1 VSFLTPLYLL
11 AGLAILAPI
20 FVHLVRKKPREVMD
34 FSSVIFMDATTPR
47 LTSRNRID
55 HWLLL
60 LLRSLIL
67 MAFAFAFA
75 RPYLKTLV
83 QPESVGQP
91 AVKRVL
97 MIDAS
102 ASMRREGVWDQA
114 IQKAKEYIMSSA
126 PQDTIA
132 VYAVTDQ
139 IVTLHSLEESRSCA
153 ASERQSFA
161 MKSLESLSPS
171 WLACDLGKGM
181 LQSLDRLK
189 QEDTQDESVKNA
201 EVAIVSDF
209 QEGNSLESLGS
220 MHWPSEVTVVP
231 IVCEA
236 KNTGNASIA
245 VLTQSDDAPP
255 IAAQNIERV
264 AIRNS
269 ALSKSERLTLR
280 WLDSQGNRMP
290 GESMDVFVPPGEQ
303 QIVQISMPESLEE
316 KATEPLILELQ
327 GDDQPFDNR
336 QFVYRG
342 KQRKAKVWCVDS
354 QKHDAKD
361 SLWYFATSVPLS
373 QPGLDVE
380 WEVKD
385 PGDGFPE
392 SNSNYPHWVIA
403 SGSIDQQWAQGLKPV
418 IDQGAH
424 ILWVLDRLEDSDHA
438 QHYEGVWKVWF
449 PDDSIEIS
457 DGSQKKFHL
466 LENID
471 MAHPVF
477 AAFADPKFNDFTK
490 IRFWNHRSI
499 RGIEGDSWKVFVKF
513 DDQEP
518 ALLERPLGKGKVTV
532 LAAGWQPTESQLAL
546 SSKFVPIL
554 TSMFQQASPTRIV
567 PQFFCGDAIPGVPA
581 GRIES
586 PGIFNDSDAGE
597 FFAVNLARS
606 ESFTDPIDLEQFARF
621 GISLDRKLVT
631 DLKQEESSRKHQLA
645 EQLESKQRGWWWI
658 LLTVILI
665 AGLESIF
672 SAVRSRTLRTQA
684 ASS

>member
-60 LLRSLIL
+60 LLRSMIL
-67 MAFAFAFA
+67 LALAFAFA

-83 QPESVGQP
+83 QQGNSSQP

-97 MIDAS
+97 MVDAS

-114 IQKAKEYIMSSA
+114 IQKARQYIMASA

-153 ASERQSFA
+153 DSERQSFA
-161 MKSLESLSPS
+161 IKSLEGLLPS

-181 LQSLDRLK
+181 LQSLERLK

-220 MHWPSEVTVVP
+220 MQWPSEVTVVP
-231 IVCEA
+231 IVCQA
-236 KNTGNASIA
+236 NNAGNASIA
-245 VLTQSDDAPP
+245 VLTKSDDDPA
-255 IAAQNIERV
+255 IAAQDIERV

-269 ALSKSERLTLR
+269 ALSKIEKLSLR
-280 WLDSQGNRMP
+280 WLDSQGNRLP
-290 GESMDVFVPPGEQ
+290 GESLDVFVPPGEQ
-303 QIVQISMPESLEE
+303 QIVQIPLPELLDA

-327 GDDQPFDNR
+327 GDDQSFDNR

-342 KQRKAKVWCVDS
+342 KQRKTKVWCVDS
-354 QKHDAKD
+354 QTTDPKD

-380 WEVKD
+380 WEVRD
-385 PGDGFPE
+385 PVVGLPE
-392 SNSNYPHWVIA
+392 SDSNYPKWVIA
-403 SGSIDQQWAQGLKPV
+403 SRSIDQQCAKALKPV
-418 IDQGAH
+418 VEQGAH
-424 ILWVLDRLEDSDHA
+424 ILWVLDRPEASDEE
-438 QHYEGVWKVWF
+438 QQSEEVLRIWF

-457 DGSQKKFHL
+457 ESSRKKFHL

-471 MAHPVF
+471 MTHPVF

-490 IRFWNHRSI
+490 IRFWSHRRI
-499 RGIEGDSWKVFVKF
+499 RGIESDSWNVVARF

-518 ALLERPLGKGKVTV
+518 ALLERQLGKGKVTV

-581 GRIES
+581 GRFES
-586 PGIFNDSDAGE
+586 PGIFNDSEAGE
-597 FFAVNLARS
+597 FLAVNLPRS

-621 GISLDRKLVT
+621 GISLDRKLSI
-631 DLKQEESSRKHQLA
+631 DRKQEEATRKHQLA
-645 EQLESKQRGWWWI
+645 EQLESNQRGWWWI

-672 SAVRSRTLRTQA
+672 SAVRSRMLRTQA

>member
-60 LLRSLIL
+60 LLRSMIL
-67 MAFAFAFA
+67 LALAFAFA

-83 QPESVGQP
+83 QQGNSSQP

-114 IQKAKEYIMSSA
+114 IQKARQYIMASA

-153 ASERQSFA
+153 DSERQSFA
-161 MKSLESLSPS
+161 IKSLEGLLPS

-181 LQSLDRLK
+181 LQSLERLK

-220 MHWPSEVTVVP
+220 MQWPSEVTVVP
-231 IVCEA
+231 IVCQA
-236 KNTGNASIA
+236 KNAGNASIA
-245 VLTQSDDAPP
+245 VLMKSDDDPQ

-269 ALSKSERLTLR
+269 ALSKIDKLALRL
-280 WLDSQGNRMP
+280 LDSQGNRLP
-290 GESMDVFVPPGEQ
+290 GESLDVVVPPGEQ
-303 QIVQISMPESLEE
+303 QIVQIPLPELLDA
-316 KATEPLILELQ
+316 KAIEPLILELQ
-327 GDDQPFDNR
+327 GDDQSFDNR

-354 QKHDAKD
+354 QKTDPKD

-380 WEVKD
+380 WEVRD
-385 PGDGFPE
+385 PVDGLPE
-392 SNSNYPHWVIA
+392 FDSNYPKWVIA
-403 SGSIDQQWAQGLKPV
+403 SRSIDQQWAKALKPV
-418 IDQGAH
+418 VEQGAH
-424 ILWVLDRLEDSDHA
+424 IL
-438 QHYEGVWKVWF
+438 
-449 PDDSIEIS
+449 
-457 DGSQKKFHL
+457 
-466 LENID
+466 
-471 MAHPVF
+471 
-477 AAFADPKFNDFTK
+477 
-490 IRFWNHRSI
+490 
-499 RGIEGDSWKVFVKF
+499 
-513 DDQEP
+513 
-518 ALLERPLGKGKVTV
+518 
-532 LAAGWQPTESQLAL
+532 
-546 SSKFVPIL
+546 
-554 TSMFQQASPTRIV
+554 
-567 PQFFCGDAIPGVPA
+567 
-581 GRIES
+581 
-586 PGIFNDSDAGE
+586 
-597 FFAVNLARS
+597 
-606 ESFTDPIDLEQFARF
+606 
-621 GISLDRKLVT
+621 
-631 DLKQEESSRKHQLA
+631 
-645 EQLESKQRGWWWI
+645 
-658 LLTVILI
+658 
-665 AGLESIF
+665 
-672 SAVRSRTLRTQA
+672 
-684 ASS
+684 

>member
-1 VSFLTPLYLL
+1 MSFLTPLYLL

-67 MAFAFAFA
+67 LALAFAFA

-83 QPESVGQP
+83 QQESSNQP

-97 MIDAS
+97 LIDAS

-114 IQKAKEYIMSSA
+114 IQKARQYIMSSA

-161 MKSLESLSPS
+161 SKSLEGLTPS
-171 WLACDLGKGM
+171 WFACDLGKGM

-209 QEGNSLESLGS
+209 QEGNSIESLGS
-220 MHWPSEVTVVP
+220 MQWPSEVTVVP
-231 IVCEA
+231 LVCQA
-236 KNTGNASIA
+236 KNMGNASIA
-245 VLTQSDDAPP
+245 VLMKSDDDPA

-264 AIRNS
+264 AVRNS
-269 ALSKSERLTLR
+269 ALSKMDKLSLR
-280 WLDSQGNRMP
+280 WLDSQGNRQP
-290 GESMDVFVPPGEQ
+290 GESLDVFVPPGEQ
-303 QIVQISMPESLEE
+303 QIVQVPLPELLEA
-316 KATEPLILELQ
+316 KGTDPLILELQ

-342 KQRKAKVWCVDS
+342 KQRNAKVWCVDS
-354 QKHDAKD
+354 KQQDPKD

-373 QPGLDVE
+373 QPGLDVA

-392 SNSNYPHWVIA
+392 SNLDFPQWVIA
-403 SGSIDQQWAQGLKPV
+403 SGSIDEQWAQSLKPV
-418 IDQGAH
+418 IEQGSQL
-424 ILWVLDRLEDSDHA
+424 LWVLDRPQSNDKA
-438 QHYEGVWKVWF
+438 PQYERVWSLWF

-457 DGSQKKFHL
+457 EGGEKKFHL

-477 AAFADPKFNDFTK
+477 APFADPKFNDFTK
-490 IRFWNHRSI
+490 IRFWHHRII
-499 RGIEGDSWKVFVKF
+499 RGIGGDSWNVVARF

-518 ALLERPLGKGKVTV
+518 AVLERQLGKGKVTV

-546 SSKFVPIL
+546 STKFVPIM

-567 PQFFCGDAIPGVPA
+567 PQFFCGDAIPGAPA
-581 GRIES
+581 GRFES

-597 FFAVNLARS
+597 FLAVNLPRS

-621 GISLDRKLVT
+621 GISLDRKLSI
-631 DLKQEESSRKHQLA
+631 DLKQEATTRKHQLA
-645 EQLESKQRGWWWI
+645 EQLESNQRGWWWI

-672 SAVRSRTLRTQA
+672 SAVRSRTLQTQT